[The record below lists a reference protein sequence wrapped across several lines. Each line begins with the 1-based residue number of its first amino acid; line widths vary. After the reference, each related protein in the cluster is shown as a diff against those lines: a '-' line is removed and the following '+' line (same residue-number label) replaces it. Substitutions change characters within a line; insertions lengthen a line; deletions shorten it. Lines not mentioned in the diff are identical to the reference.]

1 MSDFVDNVI
10 DVTEKLSQKGELVPR
25 GKGSPVAKKRSGECC
40 KKVIAD
46 REYTL
51 MERKCP
57 ECDIIHYEIFR
68 FAGTSFSRYLMD
80 ETFQIEYFED
90 FVENIDVM
98 LLETAADLIQ
108 DYYRSLVAK
117 NSERGIEADG
127 TFAFRLLE
135 YGRHRSSRLQ
145 KLGYLDVLIS
155 RDAPKSPAE
164 EAVRNAFELGM
175 ATAEHRLIDTYEQ
188 YLWDGM
194 AMSEWRE
201 TGLPMARAERLR
213 RGKITHTAVVA
224 AARKLFKTNP
234 NLKRNDSETARQIIG
249 LKLPELQ
256 KGAGVCVSLDT
267 ITKHLRRAREDKE
280 L

>member
-1 MSDFVDNVI
+1 M
-10 DVTEKLSQKGELVPR
+10 TEKLDQKSELGPRRDNSPIAKRHPGEV
-25 GKGSPVAKKRSGECC
+25 GKKI
-40 KKVIAD
+40 IAD

-68 FAGTSFSRYLMD
+68 FAGASFSRYRMD
-80 ETFQIEYFED
+80 ETFKVEYFDD
-90 FVENIDVM
+90 FVKNIDVM

-155 RDAPKSPAE
+155 RDPPKSPAE
-164 EAVRNAFELGM
+164 EAVRAAFELGM
-175 ATAEHRLIDTYEQ
+175 ATAEHRLMDTYED

-194 AMSEWRE
+194 ALSEWRE

-213 RGKITHTAVVA
+213 QGKVTHMAVVS
-224 AARKLFKTNP
+224 AARQLYKADQ
-234 NLKRNDSETARQIIG
+234 NLKRNDSETARRI
-249 LKLPELQ
+249 LDLRLPELQ
-256 KGAGVCVSLDT
+256 KSAGVCVSFDT